1 MYVDITGVYFKDVTI
16 KKDESQEINK
26 NRPIIYF
33 LCDFQVEIIFTLF
46 EIERT

>member
-16 KKDESQEINK
+16 KKDESEEINK

-33 LCDFQVEIIFTLF
+33 FTRF
-46 EIERT
+46 SSGDNFYAVRN